1 MIRAEGPLP
10 FARFMELALYH
21 PAYGYYCTRRVL
33 SGPRGDF
40 YTSPALHPA
49 FGALLARQVQE
60 IWEQLGQPTPF
71 VVEEWGAGDGQLA
84 ADLLAAAPALAPAF
98 GASLH
103 YVIVERSAALRR
115 RQQRRLR
122 PWGARVRWI
131 ASPEGEGQPAGGEA
145 APAPAGLVGVVLA
158 NELLDAFP
166 VHRVVRR
173 GNTLRELYVDL
184 ADDGFC
190 TVEGEPSTPALAAYF
205 ARLGFLP
212 PEGAV
217 AEVNLAALDWLRA
230 VAARLERGVVLLLD
244 YGHPAEVLYSA
255 RYPRGTLRAYYRHS
269 LSVEPYYR
277 VGWQDLTAQLDL
289 TSLLLEGRAAGL
301 LPLGLARQRDFLRR
315 LGLAAYE
322 RAVRAAGL
330 PAAETQAS
338 LNALAALVHPA
349 GLGGHWVVG
358 FGRGL
363 SGPLQGLDEAATPL
377 TGPALADFLRPRL
390 GWEHP
395 APFSRGRR
403 GQR

>member
-1 MIRAEGPLP
+1 
-10 FARFMELALYH
+10 MELALYH
-21 PAYGYYCTRRVL
+21 PTYGYYSTLRAPP
-33 SGPRGDF
+33 GPRGDF

-60 IWEQLGQPTPF
+60 VWEQLGQPAPF

-84 ADLLAAAPALAPAF
+84 ADLLAAAPGLAPAF

-103 YVIVERSAALRR
+103 YAIVERSAALRR
-115 RQQRRLR
+115 LQQRQLR
-122 PWGARVRWI
+122 PWGARVRWG
-131 ASPEGEGQPAGGEA
+131 ASPEGEGEPAGGKA
-145 APAPAGLVGVVLA
+145 APAPTGLVGVVLA

-173 GNTLRELYVDL
+173 GNALRELYVAL
-184 ADDGFC
+184 ADDGFQ

-230 VAARLERGVVLLLD
+230 VAARLERGAVLLLD

-269 LSVEPYYR
+269 LSAEPYHR

-301 LPLGLARQRDFLRR
+301 VPLGLARQRDFLRR

-322 RAVRAAGL
+322 RAVRATGF

-338 LNALAALVHPA
+338 LNALAALAHPA

-363 SGPLQGLDEAATPL
+363 RGPLQGLDEAATPL
-377 TGPALADFLRPRL
+377 PGPALAGFLRPRL
-390 GWEHP
+390 RWDPP
-395 APFSRGRR
+395 APFARGGRR
-403 GQR
+403 GRP